1 MWVLIA
7 VQALL
12 LLHIL
17 VWWIGIPYGWKTISP
32 IEPSESI
39 ETVSEGVINAGAIFF
54 AIVLLSTAI
63 LGRWFCGWGCHVL
76 LLQDWCLRL
85 LRRGG
90 IRPRAFR
97 SRLLYVAPLALGLYM
112 FVWPVVYRLA
122 VVPFTRPDVHWPGF
136 RVEVLTSNLW
146 ATMPGI
152 GVGVVFL
159 FLCGFVTVYVLGAK
173 GFCTYACPYGGFFA
187 PLDRLSLRR
196 IHVDDSCAGCAHCT
210 AACTSN
216 VRVHEQVAAY
226 GKVIDSGCMKTTDCI
241 EACPNDALSMQWG
254 PPALGVPLRADATR
268 PTRKWDIGLAGD
280 LVLGAVMLFSFL
292 AWRGAYGLIPMLLS
306 LGAAAIVTW
315 AVWKAWRVLRD
326 SNASLHR
333 SGLKRSGRLT
343 RSGFGFLC
351 VAGLAALLTLQAA
364 ASKYIA
370 FQAQGWSSG
379 LEQQIT
385 APRRPGE
392 QLLSPVD
399 EAKARQ
405 AIKWYQRA
413 NAIGDGGFSLASD
426 PNNLRSMARLHA
438 AIGEVA
444 TAAALLEEVSG
455 RARPNQSLAVEQFM
469 LEVSMRSPQA
479 TFNWVSSRLDEYAGW
494 STLRAAAVQW
504 SLSLGD
510 LAAASELSLPP
521 DSLKY
526 TALAALQHGQLDAA
540 IPQLRAY
547 LEAAPGDG
555 LAWVT
560 LAQVMLAEGD
570 TEQADL
576 AAIRAAEARS
586 GMRTEA
592 QADLDRELAAFETRR
607 GPTQPSP

>member
-32 IEPSESI
+32 IEPSEAI
-39 ETVSEGVINAGAIFF
+39 ETVSEGIINAGAIFF

-97 SRLLYVAPLALGLYM
+97 SRLLFVAPLSLGLYM
-112 FVWPVVYRLA
+112 FVWPIVYRLA
-122 VVPFTRPDVHWPGF
+122 VAPFTRPDVHWPGF

-152 GVGVVFL
+152 GVGAVFL

-196 IHVDDSCAGCAHCT
+196 IHVDDSCKGCAHCT

-226 GKVIDSGCMKTTDCI
+226 GKVIDTGCMKTTDCI

-254 PPALGVPLRADATR
+254 PPAIGVPLRAGATR

-292 AWRGAYGLIPMLLS
+292 AWRGAYGLVPMLLS
-306 LGAAAIVTW
+306 LGVAAIVTW
-315 AVWKAWRVLRD
+315 LMWKAWRVLRD
-326 SNASLHR
+326 PNASLHK

-343 RSGFGFLC
+343 LSGVVFLSI
-351 VAGLAALLTLQAA
+351 AALAALLTLQAT

-370 FQAQGWSSG
+370 FQAQEWSQG

-385 APRRPGE
+385 VPRRPGE
-392 QLLSPVD
+392 QILEPLD
-399 EAKARQ
+399 AANARQ
-405 AIKWYQRA
+405 AIKWYRRA
-413 NAIGDGGFSLASD
+413 NAIADGGFSLANN

-444 TAAALLEEVSG
+444 TAAALLEKVAG
-455 RARPNQSLAVEQFM
+455 RARPNESLAVEQFM

-479 TFNWVSSRLDEYAGW
+479 TFNWVSSRLDEHTEW

-504 SLSLGD
+504 SLSLGEI
-510 LAAASELSLPP
+510 AAASELSLPP

-526 TALAALQHGQLDAA
+526 AALAVLQQGQLDSA
-540 IPQLRAY
+540 IPLLQAY
-547 LEAAPGDG
+547 LEATPGDG
-555 LAWVT
+555 LAWIT
-560 LAQVMLAEGD
+560 LAQVMLAQGD
-570 TEQADL
+570 TERADL
-576 AAIRAAEARS
+576 AASRAVEARS
-586 GMRTEA
+586 DMRPEA
-592 QADLDRELAAFETRR
+592 QVDFDRELAAFETQRDSA
-607 GPTQPSP
+607 QPLR

>member
-12 LLHIL
+12 ILHVL

-39 ETVSEGVINAGAIFF
+39 QTVSEGIINAGAIFF

-85 LRRGG
+85 LRRAG

-97 SRLLYVAPLALGLYM
+97 SRLLFVAPLALGLYM

-122 VVPFTRPDVHWPGF
+122 VAPFTRPDVHWPGF

-146 ATMPGI
+146 ATMPGL

-196 IHVDDSCAGCAHCT
+196 IHVDDSCKGCAHCT

-226 GKVIDSGCMKTTDCI
+226 GKVIDTGCMKTTDCI

-254 PPALGVPLRADATR
+254 PPALGVPLRAGATR

-292 AWRGAYGLIPMLLS
+292 AWRGAYGLVPMLLS

-315 AVWKAWRVLRD
+315 AVWKAFRVLRD

-343 RSGFGFLC
+343 RSGVGFLC
-351 VAGLAALLTLQAA
+351 MAALAALLTVQAA
-364 ASKYIA
+364 ASKYIS
-370 FQAQGWSSG
+370 FQAQKWSLG

-392 QLLSPVD
+392 QIIGALDVS
-399 EAKARQ
+399 KARQ
-405 AIKWYQRA
+405 AIKWYRRA
-413 NAIGDGGFSLASD
+413 NAIGDGGLSLASD

-444 TAAALLEEVSG
+444 TAAELLEEVAD

-469 LEVSMRSPQA
+469 LEVSMHSPQA
-479 TFNWVSSRLDEYAGW
+479 TFNWASSRLDEHAEW

-504 SLSLGD
+504 SLSLGE
-510 LAAASELSLPP
+510 LAAASQLSLAP

-526 TALAALQHGQLDAA
+526 TALAALQRGQLNAA
-540 IPQLRAY
+540 IPLLQAY

-570 TEQADL
+570 TEQADI
-576 AAIRAAEARS
+576 AASRAAEARS
-586 GMRTEA
+586 DMRPEA
-592 QADLDRELAAFETRR
+592 QADLDRELAAFQAQR
-607 GPTQPSP
+607 GAAQPLR